1 MSLKRINY
9 IDGIR
14 GIAILLVFVAHLS
27 SGVYPYDIMFFSNF
41 TFFNGGGLI
50 GVQLFFALSGYLI
63 TKNLLTELK
72 THGNLDFKLFYLRRI
87 WRLYPV
93 LILACIFY
101 LVYALIFMESRL
113 FIAALGDVFM
123 AITYTTNLPI
133 YPTWFPDLN
142 WMSHTWSLSVE
153 EQFYLIWP
161 LLLWLMMKF
170 ISNKTMILTTLT
182 IVAIT
187 ILLRKLFP
195 SLSYGLLRWDALML
209 GCLLNFIKV
218 PKSKIIGLVSIFIIA
233 IYTWEIAE
241 PISNIDYLFTA
252 ITCAGFISQSEHMSF
267 LNNKILVYFG
277 KVSYSLYL
285 WHFFFMRMG
294 YPGYLNL
301 TVSLILADISYRFF
315 EVPILDWA
323 KFKFNLIRSA

>member
-1 MSLKRINY
+1 MSIKRINH

-14 GIAILLVFVAHLS
+14 GIAILLVFLAHLS
-27 SGVYPYDIMFFSNF
+27 AGVYPYDVMFFDNF
-41 TFFNGGGLI
+41 TFFKGGGLI

-101 LVYALIFMESRL
+101 LIYAVFFMESRL

-123 AITYTTNLPI
+123 AMTYTINLPI
-133 YPTWFPDLN
+133 YPNWFPDLN
-142 WMSHTWSLSVE
+142 WMSHTWSLSIE

-161 LLLWLMMKF
+161 ILLWLMMKF
-170 ISNKTMILTTLT
+170 NSNKAMIMTTLV
-182 IVAIT
+182 IAVIT
-187 ILLRKLFP
+187 IILRNYQP

-218 PKSKIIGLVSIFIIA
+218 PQSQIIGLVSILVIA
-233 IYTWEIAE
+233 INSWVIPDTIR
-241 PISNIDYLFTA
+241 NIDYVLTA
-252 ITCAGFISQSEHMSF
+252 IACGGFISQSEHLSF

-301 TVSLILADISYRFF
+301 TVSLVIADISYRFF

-323 KFKFNLIRSA
+323 KSKFNLTRSI